1 MWHVWED
8 PASALKKGAEVLM
21 NTDTEPEVIPRRR
34 YRPALNSVARVREE
48 LAKVYRAA
56 RNGEIAL
63 SDATRLTYMLDKL
76 ARMLVD
82 QELESRIEALENVAT
97 GTLPGREAHRSR
109 DDPPALPHDY
119 QHGSGVD
126 CFRKRKP

>member
-1 MWHVWED
+1 MT
-8 PASALKKGAEVLM
+8 
-21 NTDTEPEVIPRRR
+21 TDAAGEVIPRRR

-82 QELESRIEALENVAT
+82 QELESRIEALEHVAT
-97 GTLPGREAHRSR
+97 GALPRQGENHNS
-109 DDPPALPHDY
+109 DDRPALPHDD
-119 QHGSGVD
+119 QHG
-126 CFRKRKP
+126 